1 MTSKLPLRAT
11 PLGLTVY
18 PEAHLVALATSRLC
32 APPRPFLPAESGGD
46 PVAAAAYATA
56 DAAAKAAG
64 VEELNEVL
72 LLAPPG
78 FGLRMN
84 TYVSV
89 AGALAAAAAMAAAGS
104 SAAAA
109 EGGLLPT
116 PSVGAGAAGS
126 ASSAAGSAAR
136 VAAAVAAA
144 AGWAGLPLWR
154 HSLLPGEDVTALK

>member
-1 MTSKLPLRAT
+1 MALA
-11 PLGLTVY
+11 VH
-18 PEAHLVALATSRLC
+18 PESHLLALATCRLS
-32 APPRPFLPAESGGD
+32 APPRPFLPADAGGD

-78 FGLRMN
+78 FGLRAN
-84 TYVSV
+84 AYAGV
-89 AGALAAAAAMAAAGS
+89 AEAIRAAAMAAAAGGGS
-104 SAAAA
+104 SSAPAAAAAA
-109 EGGLLPT
+109 EGSG
-116 PSVGAGAAGS
+116 GAAAAAAAGGGGG
-126 ASSAAGSAAR
+126 ASGSAAR

-154 HSLLPGEDVTALK
+154 HSLLPGEDVMALK

>member
-1 MTSKLPLRAT
+1 
-11 PLGLTVY
+11 
-18 PEAHLVALATSRLC
+18 
-32 APPRPFLPAESGGD
+32 
-46 PVAAAAYATA
+46 VAAAAYATA

-104 SAAAA
+104 GTGSNAGDGAAGAG
-109 EGGLLPT
+109 GGLLPT
-116 PSVGAGAAGS
+116 PSVGASSAGS
-126 ASSAAGSAAR
+126 AGAAAGSAAR

-154 HSLLPGEDVTALK
+154 HSLLPGEDVTALT

>member
-1 MTSKLPLRAT
+1 MT
-11 PLGLTVY
+11 
-18 PEAHLVALATSRLC
+18 
-32 APPRPFLPAESGGD
+32 
-46 PVAAAAYATA
+46 AAAYATA
-56 DAAAKAAG
+56 DAAARAAG
-64 VEELNEVL
+64 VEELSEVL

-84 TYVSV
+84 TYVGV
-89 AGALAAAAAMAAAGS
+89 AGALAAAAAMAVAGSNAAGGGGS
-104 SAAAA
+104 AAAAAA

-116 PSVGAGAAGS
+116 PSVGAGSAGT